1 MMDKASKILVF
12 GAKGLIGAALARR
25 LRQGSFKNLI
35 LADSDTLELDNR
47 KKVYD
52 FFAKTRPDYC
62 IIAPIKEGGIVANI
76 RYPAELIYQNLS
88 AQTNIIDSAWRVNV
102 AKLIYLASS
111 CVYPKDCR
119 QPIKEEYLMSG
130 PLELTNA
137 PYAAAKISGIEMC
150 KAYNLQ
156 YNTRFISVVPAT
168 AYGPGDN
175 FDLNTSHV
183 IPALLAKFHAAK
195 INNTPYVTIWGSGKP
210 KREFIYADDLADA
223 VLFLMRQGRLTEVV
237 NIGTGVDVSISRL
250 AQLIKRTVGFMGKIK
265 FDNEKPDGVARKLLD
280 SGLLFSLGW
289 RPRVSL
295 AQGLLKAYGLYKKSI
310 C

>member
-1 MMDKASKILVF
+1 MDKASKILVF